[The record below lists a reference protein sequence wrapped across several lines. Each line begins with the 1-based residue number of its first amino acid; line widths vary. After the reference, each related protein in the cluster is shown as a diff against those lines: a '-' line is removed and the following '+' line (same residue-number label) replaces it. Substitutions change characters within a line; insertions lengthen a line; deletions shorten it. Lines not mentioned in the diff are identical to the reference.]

1 MHYVVPN
8 AHVGLLY
15 EDGVFKDILQPGRH
29 HFKQKLFAKKIE
41 RTFDLVDTRQ
51 RSLVIKGQEILTRDK
66 VAIRVSVLVYF
77 RVVDP
82 AAARHNVENY
92 EARIY
97 EDVQLAA
104 RRFLASRELDAIL
117 TDRNEISDT
126 VREAVKDAAQSYG
139 VEILRADI
147 KDLVFPGNL
156 RAIMNQV
163 LETDRRAE
171 AKLLAA
177 KKEIEAEKLKAEAA
191 EATQR
196 RELEA
201 ARERLHLELA
211 QERERAEAKL
221 EQKKV
226 ALQADVDEAIALKA
240 HPELLKLRELQT
252 LETMSMRGARFVVG
266 LSELKPLSLDEN

>member
-1 MHYVVPN
+1 MYYVVPN

-15 EDGVFKDILQPGRH
+15 EDGVFKDVLQPGRH
-29 HFKQKLFAKKIE
+29 KLKNKLFAKKIQ
-41 RTFDLVDTRQ
+41 RKLDLVDTRQ
-51 RSLVIKGQEILTRDK
+51 RSIVIKGQEILTRDK
-66 VAIRVSVLVYF
+66 VAIRVSVLTYF

-82 AAARHNVENY
+82 AAARHNVESY

-117 TDRNEISDT
+117 TDRNEISDA
-126 VREAVKDAAQSYG
+126 VRESVKDAAQSYG

-177 KKEIEAEKLKAEAA
+177 KKEIEAERLKADAA

-211 QERERAEAKL
+211 QQRERCEAEL
-221 EQKKV
+221 ERKKV
-226 ALQADVDEAIALKA
+226 ALKADIEEAIALKS
-240 HPELLKLRELQT
+240 HPELLKLRELET

-266 LSELKPLSLDEN
+266 LRDLKPFED